1 MSVVLTT
8 CARDDS
14 CDSIVDLVDIGGT
27 GTLEFYTAGMALLL
41 AELPFSGTAFGA
53 SSVGVATADTITPDS
68 SANNTGTAELFV
80 FKNGDDNAVLSGT
93 VSATAAGG
101 DIELNTTSINVGDS
115 LSMSSLTVTVPEG
128 TL

>member
-8 CARDDS
+8 CARDES
-14 CDSIVDLVDIGGT
+14 CNSIVDLVDVGGT
-27 GTLEFYTAGMALLL
+27 GTLEFYTAGQALLL
-41 AELPFSGTAFGA
+41 AELPFSATAFTA
-53 SSVGVATADTITPDS
+53 SSEGVASADTITQDT

-80 FKNGDDNAVLSGT
+80 FKNGDDSAVLSGT
-93 VSATAAGG
+93 VSATGAGG

-115 LSMSSLTVTVPEG
+115 LSMSSLTVTVPAG

>member
-1 MSVVLTT
+1 MSVVLST
-8 CARDDS
+8 CARDES
-14 CDSIVDLVDIGGT
+14 CNAIVDLPDVGGA

-41 AELPFSGTAFGA
+41 AELPFSATAFGA
-53 SSVGVATADTITPDS
+53 SSVGVASADTITQDT

-80 FKNGDDNAVLSGT
+80 FKNGDDQPVLSGT
-93 VSATAAGG
+93 VSATGAGG

-115 LSMSSLTVTVPEG
+115 LSMSSLTVTVPAG